1 MSFKF
6 YTVSTKLRD
15 SIDRSLDR
23 GLHKQKIRPYFLG
36 LKYDGYH
43 VLLPLRSNCPKRYSV
58 AIDHPDP
65 TKENHGIDCTTM
77 LLLRNRELN
86 TMAKE
91 IQLHPYEVAENVKN
105 KYSRIH
111 AMAMYTISQYKAIQE
126 EKEKGI
132 QLTKD
137 DAWLDHRCTL
147 KNYHAELGIKPYIQA
162 EESRQQDL
170 EKAKRLIKR
179 YRKTQKH
186 QTDFSDMKHVL
197 INKFSTRDGGNY
209 SVEANLEKTKIT
221 YYQDA
226 TIIREYQFKD
236 LKRMNN
242 TFLSNLDRNKMAA
255 TCLHFSK
262 SQVVTVH
269 VEIGNPIQNVQSK
282 GRKL

>member
-6 YTVSTKLRD
+6 YTISTKLRD

-23 GLHKQKIRPYFLG
+23 GLHKEKIRPYFLG

-58 AIDHPDP
+58 AIDHPDT

-77 LLLRNRELN
+77 LLLTNEQMHKMTRRIKLQPRVVARNVE
-86 TMAKE
+86 
-91 IQLHPYEVAENVKN
+91 N
-105 KYSRIH
+105 KYPMIH

-147 KNYHAELGIKPYIQA
+147 KNYHVELGIKPYIQI
-162 EESRQQDL
+162 EENRQQDL

-186 QTDFSDMKHVL
+186 QTDFSDMEHVL
-197 INKFSTRDGGNY
+197 INKFNTQDGRNY
-209 SVEANLEKTKIT
+209 SVEANLEKAKIT

-226 TIIREYQFKD
+226 AVIKEYRFTD

-255 TCLHFSK
+255 TCLRFSK

-269 VEIGNPIQNVQSK
+269 VEIGNPIQNTQSK